1 MAEFL
6 SVARRLWQT
15 GKVREYDEAFK
26 TVFDAMAELQA
37 VHSKSTLDFN
47 NVESLFSAVELA
59 KTIGKFP
66 NRTVQ
71 QIDGILDALKIVIVA
86 TLEKTILFPSLDRGS
101 FSAPRPYSE
110 FVSLVRELRETARP
124 PHRTGILT
132 FNYDVCVDVALYF
145 EGLDAHYGLDGT
157 SGDGAAIPLLK
168 LHGSLNWTDIQKTRE
183 IVPWLIQD
191 YLSRHSIGPFG
202 YKNILIPI
210 GTHLSELKAQHSD
223 ATGLPVLVAP
233 TFNKGDSHRTLSKV
247 WETAAK
253 LLSEAENIF
262 VVGYSL
268 PPGDGFFEYLY
279 ALGTVG
285 STLLER
291 LWVFNPDSTG
301 EVNSRFQKLIGAGA
315 KQSYRFFPLT
325 FEQAIGVIHEEVS
338 A

>member
-1 MAEFL
+1 MPTTVFILGAGASKQAGAPLMAEFL

-124 PHRTGILT
+124 TPPDRDSNFQLRRLHRRGPLFRRSRCSLWLGRNEWGRRGNPSAEITWFAQLDRHPKDARNRT
-132 FNYDVCVDVALYF
+132 VAYPRLSF
-145 EGLDAHYGLDGT
+145 AALDRAVRVQKYLNTNWH
-157 SGDGAAIPLLK
+157 
-168 LHGSLNWTDIQKTRE
+168 SLI
-183 IVPWLIQD
+183 
-191 YLSRHSIGPFG
+191 
-202 YKNILIPI
+202 
-210 GTHLSELKAQHSD
+210 
-223 ATGLPVLVAP
+223 
-233 TFNKGDSHRTLSKV
+233 RT
-247 WETAAK
+247 
-253 LLSEAENIF
+253 
-262 VVGYSL
+262 
-268 PPGDGFFEYLY
+268 
-279 ALGTVG
+279 
-285 STLLER
+285 
-291 LWVFNPDSTG
+291 
-301 EVNSRFQKLIGAGA
+301 
-315 KQSYRFFPLT
+315 
-325 FEQAIGVIHEEVS
+325 
-338 A
+338 